1 MTREAV
7 ESGLYEAV
15 DAMVAAARE
24 AFDPVRALRGSGGGP
39 GAATVN
45 RLLKRNRLLD
55 RHVVRPEIRRYRE
68 NARRQVSATLDAVEA
83 GEPVDSRRDAILGA
97 SVYYTELS
105 PETDPA
111 TREAVAEAVLE
122 RFRGAGA
129 AVEPL
134 VRSPETEFWAAMTA
148 ELDREAAREL
158 IAANFG
164 FADRMRGFRAAYAF
178 ETRLDPGELLGGLGR
193 ALPTVT
199 VDYTDESLRAMTRA
213 EASVRERYWRE
224 IDRRYGE

>member
-7 ESGLYEAV
+7 ETGLFEAV

-24 AFDPVRALRGSGGGP
+24 AFDPVRALRGARGGP
-39 GAATVN
+39 AAATVN

-83 GEPVDSRRDAILGA
+83 GEPVDSRREAILDA
-97 SVYYTELS
+97 SVYYSELS
-105 PETDPA
+105 PDADPA

-122 RFRGAGA
+122 RFRAAGA

-134 VRSPETEFWAAMTA
+134 VRSEETEFWAAMTA
-148 ELDREAAREL
+148 ELDRGAARDL
-158 IAANFG
+158 IEANFA
-164 FADRMRGFRAAYAF
+164 FADRMREFRGAYAF

-193 ALPTVT
+193 ALPTVS
-199 VDYTDESLRAMTRA
+199 VEYTDESLRAMGRA
-213 EASVRERYWRE
+213 EQAVRERYWRE
-224 IDRRYGE
+224 IDRRYAE